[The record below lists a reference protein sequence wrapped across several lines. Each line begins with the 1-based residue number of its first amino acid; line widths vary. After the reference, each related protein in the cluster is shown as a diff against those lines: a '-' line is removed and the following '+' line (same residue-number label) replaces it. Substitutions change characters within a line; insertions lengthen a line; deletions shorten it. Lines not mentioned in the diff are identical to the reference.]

1 MSLRLSR
8 AGRFVCGT
16 ALCTLSLQCTH
27 VETIRPTPWLTL
39 VERRPTH
46 VVPHMLILGDE
57 STTLF
62 TELLGHPAELAKT
75 TDDLRALVIFPLG
88 PAHALLVEDV
98 QMRAEDPVS
107 SFRLSVLERGVG
119 HANLVAM
126 LPLRTAIVPNRK
138 RNGWF
143 VVGQDEHGLHFRV
156 KEYLLTA
163 PHEFVRSY
171 ETEAAPI
178 TGPYGTPCSYSH
190 LQAVHDDGPV
200 MTGATQCGYRV
211 LTPGTAV
218 AVEEASVDWPDHFGQ
233 ALDVFWR

>member
-1 MSLRLSR
+1 MSLRLTR
-8 AGRFVCGT
+8 AGRFVVGAT
-16 ALCTLSLQCTH
+16 LCTLSLHCTH
-27 VETIRPTPWLTL
+27 VETLRPTPWLTL
-39 VERRPTH
+39 IERRPTH

-62 TELLGHPAELAKT
+62 TELLGHPAEVAKT
-75 TDDLRALVIFPLG
+75 TDDFRALVIFPLG
-88 PAHALLVEDV
+88 PTHALLVEQV
-98 QMRAEDPVS
+98 QKPAEDPVS
-107 SFRLSVLERGVG
+107 CFRLSILERGVG
-119 HANLVAM
+119 HANFVAV

-143 VVGQDEHGLHFRV
+143 VVSQDEPGLHFRV
-156 KEYLLTA
+156 EEYLLTA

-171 ETEAAPI
+171 KTEAAPM
-178 TGPYGTPCSYSH
+178 TGPYGTPCSWSL

-200 MTGATQCGYRV
+200 MTGANKCGYRV

-218 AVEEASVDWPDHFGQ
+218 AVEDLSVDRPDHFGQ